1 MTPVSR
7 KESVTETQQ
16 MNRTRVVTIVGTRP
30 EVIKMA
36 PVVLKLERRGSEFD
50 HLLVTTSQ
58 HREMLFPALAMFG
71 MKPDVD
77 LDLMQEN
84 QTLGSFASRS
94 LSALSNLFAELK
106 PQMILIQGDTTTVM
120 TAALAA
126 FYLGVGVG
134 HVEAGLRSFQ
144 RRNPFPEEINRRI
157 AGCVAD
163 LHFAP
168 TERARDNLLREGVSA
183 GDIFVTGN
191 TIVDALQSIPPL
203 QIFDEPRLGSIDY
216 EGSRVLL
223 VTAHRREN
231 HGPKLK
237 SICTALKI
245 LVSSFDH
252 LEIVFPVH
260 LNPNV
265 RGMVYDELGQTPGIH
280 LTDPVSYR
288 DLLGIM
294 SRCYLILTD
303 SGGIQEEAVSFH
315 KPVLV
320 LRELT
325 ERPEVVEV
333 GAGKVIGVRTENI
346 IDEVSD
352 LLTNQQRYRQ
362 MSTARNPFGDGH
374 AAQRIVDILAER
386 LNPLDPVAL

>member
-1 MTPVSR
+1 MTIPKILS
-7 KESVTETQQ
+7 
-16 MNRTRVVTIVGTRP
+16 IVGTRP

-36 PVVLKLERRGSEFD
+36 PVVLELERRQSEFE

-71 MKPDVD
+71 MAPAIN

-94 LSALSNLFAELK
+94 LSSLSNLFAELK
-106 PQMILIQGDTTTVM
+106 PQAILVQGDTTTVM

-126 FYLGVGVG
+126 FYLGVRVG
-134 HVEAGLRSFQ
+134 HVEAGLRSFL

-168 TERARDNLLREGVSA
+168 TERARDNLLREGVA
-183 GDIFVTGN
+183 AEDVFVTGN
-191 TIVDALQSIPPL
+191 TIVDALQSISEVNV
-203 QIFDEPRLGSIDY
+203 FDEERLRTIDY
-216 EGSRVLL
+216 DGRRVLL

-231 HGPKLK
+231 HGPNLK
-237 SICTALKI
+237 SICDALKM
-245 LVSSFDH
+245 LVTRFDD

-265 RGMVYDELGQTPGIH
+265 REMVYEELSQAQRIH
-280 LTDPVSYR
+280 LTAPVSYR
-288 DLLGIM
+288 DLLGVM
-294 SRCYLILTD
+294 RRCNLILTD

-320 LRELT
+320 LREVT
-325 ERPEVVEV
+325 ERPEVIEC
-333 GAGKVIGVRTENI
+333 GAGKVIGVKTQNI

-352 LLTNQQRYRQ
+352 LLTNQERYRQ
-362 MSTARNPFGDGH
+362 MSTAVNPFGDGH
-374 AAQRIVDILAER
+374 AAERIVEILAREMGKR
-386 LNPLDPVAL
+386 GMGRGEGVKGNG

>member
-1 MTPVSR
+1 
-7 KESVTETQQ
+7 
-16 MNRTRVVTIVGTRP
+16 MNQTRVATIVGTRP

-36 PVVLKLERRGSEFD
+36 PVVLELERRRSEFD
-50 HLLVTTSQ
+50 HVLVTTSQ

-106 PQMILIQGDTTTVM
+106 PHMILIQGDTTTVM

-144 RRNPFPEEINRRI
+144 SRNPFPEEINRRI

-183 GDIFVTGN
+183 GDVFVTGN
-191 TIVDALQSIPPL
+191 TIVDALQSIPPI

-231 HGPKLK
+231 HGPNLK
-237 SICTALKI
+237 SICTALKM
-245 LVSSFDH
+245 LVTSFDH

-333 GAGKVIGVRTENI
+333 GAGKVIGIRTENI

-352 LLTNQQRYRQ
+352 LLTNQERYRQ

-374 AAQRIVDILAER
+374 AAERIVDILAER
-386 LNPLDPVAL
+386 LNRLDPVAL